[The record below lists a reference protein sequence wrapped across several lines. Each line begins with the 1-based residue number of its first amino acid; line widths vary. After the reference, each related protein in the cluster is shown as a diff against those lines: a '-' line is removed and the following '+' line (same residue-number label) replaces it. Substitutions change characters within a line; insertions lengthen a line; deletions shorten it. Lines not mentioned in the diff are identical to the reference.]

1 MIKIDLINT
10 NKGLYTINT
19 MQNDTSVDKLKTM
32 LSNLKSGEESLKKLK
47 EKYKYNAPTEKHVN
61 VEKKESK

>member
-1 MIKIDLINT
+1 VIKIDLINT

-19 MQNDTSVDKLKTM
+19 MQNEVSVDKLKTM

-47 EKYKYNAPTEKHVN
+47 EKYKYNAPNKKDVN
-61 VEKKESK
+61 TEKKESK

>member
-1 MIKIDLINT
+1 
-10 NKGLYTINT
+10 